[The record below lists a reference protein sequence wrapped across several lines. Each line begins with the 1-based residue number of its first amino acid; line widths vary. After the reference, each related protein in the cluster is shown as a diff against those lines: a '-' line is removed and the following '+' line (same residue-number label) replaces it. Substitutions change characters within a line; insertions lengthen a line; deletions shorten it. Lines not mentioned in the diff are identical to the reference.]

1 MGTCESKSEIDNIP
15 CQKKDQK
22 LEKTQLTVHNQEIVN
37 RPNSN
42 IVSNQFPNNTGRDKE
57 LHPAGNT
64 QLPVEAIIKVMK
76 AVCKITII
84 NNQGEFHGTGFF
96 MRWLDSKNYLVSNYH
111 VLTQNGNIEIEI
123 HNNKKMK
130 LDFNENVNRDIKYYP
145 DPKDIVI
152 YEIKKYDDIY
162 EDIEFLDYDLNYK
175 KGYEIYKDADVFSIE
190 YPLGNKAT
198 CSYGK
203 IVEITEFQFYHTIS
217 TDPGSSGSPI
227 ILYYKNFYSIQ
238 VIGIH
243 KEADHKNILNVGTFI
258 GEIFNNDNIVQINN
272 FNNINNY
279 IIAEI
284 NIKDEQPLN
293 R

>member
-96 MRWLDSKNYLVSNYH
+96 MR
-111 VLTQNGNIEIEI
+111 
-123 HNNKKMK
+123 
-130 LDFNENVNRDIKYYP
+130 
-145 DPKDIVI
+145 
-152 YEIKKYDDIY
+152 
-162 EDIEFLDYDLNYK
+162 
-175 KGYEIYKDADVFSIE
+175 
-190 YPLGNKAT
+190 
-198 CSYGK
+198 
-203 IVEITEFQFYHTIS
+203 
-217 TDPGSSGSPI
+217 
-227 ILYYKNFYSIQ
+227 
-238 VIGIH
+238 
-243 KEADHKNILNVGTFI
+243 
-258 GEIFNNDNIVQINN
+258 
-272 FNNINNY
+272 
-279 IIAEI
+279 
-284 NIKDEQPLN
+284 
-293 R
+293 